1 MNGIRWSRVM
11 VGVIAGFLADV
22 LLLGGLIAILIAFT
36 PAQTI
41 QEAQSIPR
49 YGFAASVITAL
60 AAAWGAFF
68 ALRTLTPGPTA
79 RHNLHG
85 LLIGFGAG
93 LLPFIFTPGQWV
105 ANLITLLM
113 CLPAAVLGSR
123 LAERST
129 PPR

>member
-1 MNGIRWSRVM
+1 MNNIRWSRIM
-11 VGVIAGFLADV
+11 VGVIASFLAAV
-22 LLLGGLIAILIAFT
+22 LLLGGLIAIVIAVSS
-36 PAQTI
+36 AQTI
-41 QEAQSIPR
+41 AEAQNIPR

-68 ALRTLTPGPTA
+68 ALRTLTPGPTS
-79 RHNLHG
+79 RHTLHG
-85 LLIGFGAG
+85 LLIGLGAG
-93 LLPFIFTPGQWV
+93 LLPFIFAPGPWV
-105 ANLITLLM
+105 ANFITLMM

>member
-1 MNGIRWSRVM
+1 MKGIRWSRVM
-11 VGVIAGFLADV
+11 VGVIGSFLAGV
-22 LLLGGLIAILIAFT
+22 LLLGGLITILIAFSS
-36 PAQTI
+36 AQTI

-49 YGFAASVITAL
+49 YGFAASMITAL

-68 ALRTLTPGPTA
+68 ALRTLPPDQA
-79 RHNLHG
+79 SRHSLHG

-93 LLPFIFTPGQWV
+93 LLPFIFTPAQWG

-123 LAERST
+123 LAARST